1 MQLND
6 FNRLITQYRTAGAR
20 DVFQTLSMQVLKI
33 IESNDIHELQIGARS
48 GDGGIDLYQLLGD
61 NHVKIWQVKAFFD
74 TISDSQWQKI
84 TGSYNTVINYAI
96 TQEWIID
103 RWVLVIPINMDRKT
117 LPRWNK
123 WILKNRRDPVTEIGL
138 FGLGEFQVAYNDP
151 VVYQIINNSLGLT
164 NPQLSRIEQFI
175 RRNPNSDL
183 YREIYDI
190 LLNFEDYINQND
202 LSAMSRRMQN
212 LPPNK
217 VLEIQDALDL
227 SPYGPGSY
235 NFEFRSTWG
244 HLHLSSDSNQNCYIQ
259 FNSGNRFG
267 FGSPSHAAAKA
278 EFLRIIRNARR
289 SYFATHN
296 DLICSLCQSTRIS
309 FRPFPVEVWQIEI
322 GFECASCHQRRTR
335 RISTDIWDNRE
346 IRDIITQEFYE
357 QANIY
362 SIS

>member
-123 WILKNRRDPVTEIGL
+123 DRKS
-138 FGLGEFQVAYNDP
+138 
-151 VVYQIINNSLGLT
+151 VV
-164 NPQLSRIEQFI
+164 
-175 RRNPNSDL
+175 
-183 YREIYDI
+183 
-190 LLNFEDYINQND
+190 
-202 LSAMSRRMQN
+202 
-212 LPPNK
+212 
-217 VLEIQDALDL
+217 
-227 SPYGPGSY
+227 
-235 NFEFRSTWG
+235 
-244 HLHLSSDSNQNCYIQ
+244 
-259 FNSGNRFG
+259 
-267 FGSPSHAAAKA
+267 
-278 EFLRIIRNARR
+278 
-289 SYFATHN
+289 
-296 DLICSLCQSTRIS
+296 
-309 FRPFPVEVWQIEI
+309 
-322 GFECASCHQRRTR
+322 
-335 RISTDIWDNRE
+335 
-346 IRDIITQEFYE
+346 
-357 QANIY
+357 
-362 SIS
+362 